1 LAKKHNNGYK
11 EKKTNIENKNS
22 SEQRD
27 RKVRKL
33 EIERNYFF
41 GFRSAIHSFQ
51 YKSHSRQVSAG
62 QRNKVSEFIYFSF
75 QFERKN
81 SKYFWLKLTV
91 NNKLSNKCIGC
102 RKTILV

>member
-1 LAKKHNNGYK
+1 MFSETIKRLKDTKLIQLTKKHNNVNK

-41 GFRSAIHSFQ
+41 GSAIHSFQ

-75 QFERKN
+75 QFERIRN
-81 SKYFWLKLTV
+81 TF
-91 NNKLSNKCIGC
+91 G
-102 RKTILV
+102 

>member
-41 GFRSAIHSFQ
+41 GSAIHSFQ